1 MRYNRIQRIK
11 NIQRISSTNPKIPKY
26 NSGIKSIGDTT
37 YRVKNVNITSKA
49 KFDSNLA
56 KS

>member
-1 MRYNRIQRIK
+1 MRYNKIQRIK
-11 NIQRISSTNPKIPKY
+11 NIQRISSINPKIPKY

-37 YRVKNVNITSKA
+37 YKVKNVNITNKA